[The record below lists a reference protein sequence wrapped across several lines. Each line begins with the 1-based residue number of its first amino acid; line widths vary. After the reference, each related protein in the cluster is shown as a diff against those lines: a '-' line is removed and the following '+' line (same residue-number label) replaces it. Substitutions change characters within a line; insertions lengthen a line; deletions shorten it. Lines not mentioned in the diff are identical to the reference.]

1 MARMDM
7 AFVNQADI
15 AAGGAAAETL
25 FNLGMMYCIGREV
38 EPDLVSAHK
47 WFNLAALRGSEEARQ
62 YRLEISQEMSSEE
75 IAEAQ
80 RQARNWMAMN

>member
-7 AFVNQADI
+7 AFVEKAEL
-15 AAGGAAAETL
+15 AAGGGAAETL

-38 EPDLVSAHK
+38 EQDLISAHK

-62 YRLEISQEMSSEE
+62 YRLEIAQEMSADQ

-80 RQARNWMAMN
+80 RRARDWMSMH